1 MALESTGPELEE
13 AMKYI
18 AYGSNMVKEQM
29 AVRCP
34 EARLIGMGYIEGAR
48 LEFYLHATVERTG
61 DRRNRVPVAVW
72 EISKQ
77 DEANLDVYE
86 GVKGGYYTKEIWP
99 VIMKD
104 GSQIEG
110 MIYIMKMIRQSPPM
124 ERYYNG
130 IRKAY
135 MELGLSSQIKTVL
148 QPALLRSLDR
158 WNT

>member
-1 MALESTGPELEE
+1 M
-13 AMKYI
+13 
-18 AYGSNMVKEQM
+18 
-29 AVRCP
+29 
-34 EARLIGMGYIEGAR
+34 
-48 LEFYLHATVERTG
+48 ERTG

-72 EISKQ
+72 EINKQ

>member
-1 MALESTGPELEE
+1 M
-13 AMKYI
+13 
-18 AYGSNMVKEQM
+18 
-29 AVRCP
+29 
-34 EARLIGMGYIEGAR
+34 
-48 LEFYLHATVERTG
+48 ERTG

-72 EISKQ
+72 EINKQ

-124 ERYYNG
+124 ERYYVELLINTVKKCIA
-130 IRKAY
+130 IRPCEQDNPNAIRWARLKKDRWAVRR
-135 MELGLSSQIKTVL
+135 LSCRGLSQVL
-148 QPALLRSLDR
+148 VDVMDWIYTDKYQMVGRIEETEDGKVLLFNPSFYS
-158 WNT
+158 